1 MRDGR
6 LTGTQVHKPG
16 GLRSEKK
23 IKKKSLQRV
32 HFIFLYHKPIFTLT
46 LVACVWYFNILDHN
60 VNHSRHTSGT
70 ILGWDSI
77 YFLILAPFGIL
88 FCPCL
93 HVLEGIDEVS
103 VV

>member
-23 IKKKSLQRV
+23 IKKKSLCTLYISVPQNSFHSDFSGLCLV
-32 HFIFLYHKPIFTLT
+32 FQHFRHT
-46 LVACVWYFNILDHN
+46 HN
-60 VNHSRHTSGT
+60 VNHSRHTSGA
-70 ILGWDSI
+70 ILGWDTI

>member
-23 IKKKSLQRV
+23 IKKKSLCT
-32 HFIFLYHKPIFTLT
+32 LYISKTLFTLT